1 MPPPTKQANASE
13 PKDHRIAPAAAK
25 ALRTSEKELSR
36 LRTSERITILVMVVG
51 LLALPFSYHWGR
63 DWLAFL
69 SILVLFQAL
78 RLVNWRKQIRLGER
92 SVELSRDSL
101 ASATRTDEELQP
113 FWEEWERQSEELRL
127 FAKQLISELADQQQ
141 ATLWALPGEDA
152 RLSLV
157 KEIER
162 AQEVYDQRV
171 LRLEPI
177 MQSLPDHFLE
187 QLESTLGVTRFGY
200 RIPSTAP

>member
-1 MPPPTKQANASE
+1 M
-13 PKDHRIAPAAAK
+13 
-25 ALRTSEKELSR
+25 
-36 LRTSERITILVMVVG
+36 
-51 LLALPFSYHWGR
+51 
-63 DWLAFL
+63 
-69 SILVLFQAL
+69 
-78 RLVNWRKQIRLGER
+78 GER